1 MHQPFQPACRRG
13 GVVEGKAE
21 YGGARLRAGIVH
33 EAAGGM
39 LPAGGQNRVG
49 VQEQQ
54 PIACRRLGAGAKLAA
69 AAWRATD
76 DARAAAGGDGKGGV
90 GGAAVGDDDLG
101 LDTALTEA
109 RDGIGETAAGIQGGD
124 NDAQHGTIIRP
135 AAGPSK
141 LNMFW

>member
-1 MHQPFQPACRRG
+1 MKRQAACCQPGARTVSACRNNSQSP
-13 GVVEGKAE
+13 
-21 YGGARLRAGIVH
+21 
-33 EAAGGM
+33 AA
-39 LPAGGQNRVG
+39 
-49 VQEQQ
+49 
-54 PIACRRLGAGAKLAA
+54 AGAKLAA

-141 LNMFW
+141 LNMFL